1 LILKQHERI
10 DALSKVWLFEHCS
23 RKELSLLAS
32 NATPLHLPAGK
43 VLAREGDVGREF
55 FIITAGKAKATRNGA
70 LIATLGAGSFFGEMA
85 LLESAPRVATVTALE
100 AVDVLVLTVQAF
112 NGVVSTMPS
121 VDRKMLT
128 VLATRIRD
136 LETRFLPSEERLFD
150 AI

>member
-1 LILKQHERI
+1 MKQHARI
-10 DALSKVWLFEHCS
+10 EVLRKVWLFERCS

-55 FIITAGKAKATRNGA
+55 FIITAGKAEATRNGA
-70 LIATLGAGSFFGEMA
+70 LVATLTAGSFFGEMA

-100 AVDVLVLTVQAF
+100 PLDVLVLAVQAF

-136 LETRFLPSEERLFD
+136 LETRFLPMDERLLD
-150 AI
+150 AF